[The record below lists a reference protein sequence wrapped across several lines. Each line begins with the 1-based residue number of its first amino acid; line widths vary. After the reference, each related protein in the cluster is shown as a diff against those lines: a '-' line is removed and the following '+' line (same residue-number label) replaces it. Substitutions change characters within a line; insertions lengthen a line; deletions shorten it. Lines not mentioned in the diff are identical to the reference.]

1 MAGASE
7 ESRAHLFEE
16 SFMDALRRI
25 VAVIVAGI
33 AGTIAN
39 SVVVAALTPN
49 PFVPLAV
56 SPGRNAVAIAVAV
69 LLPVIYAVTSGVA
82 AAVIALVALT
92 VIPSILAKLVF
103 AVDAP
108 WSFVLGVNAVYAIA
122 AWAVYWAI
130 MRAGSSRPG
139 HATR

>member
-1 MAGASE
+1 
-7 ESRAHLFEE
+7 
-16 SFMDALRRI
+16 MDALRRI
-25 VAVIVAGI
+25 VAVIVAGV

-122 AWAVYWAI
+122 AWAVYLAI

>member
-1 MAGASE
+1 
-7 ESRAHLFEE
+7 
-16 SFMDALRRI
+16 MDALRRI
-25 VAVIVAGI
+25 VAVIVAGV

-39 SVVVAALTPN
+39 SVAVAALTPN

-103 AVDAP
+103 GADAP
-108 WSFVLGVNAVYAIA
+108 WLFVLGVNAVYAIA
-122 AWAVYWAI
+122 AWVVYLAI
-130 MRAGSSRPG
+130 MRAGSGRPSD
-139 HATR
+139 ATR

>member
-1 MAGASE
+1 MP
-7 ESRAHLFEE
+7 
-16 SFMDALRRI
+16 ALRRI
-25 VAVIVAGI
+25 VAVILAGV

-56 SPGRNAVAIAVAV
+56 SPGRNAVAIAAAV
-69 LLPVIYAVTSGVA
+69 LLPVIYAVTSGAA

-103 AVDAP
+103 GVDPP
-108 WSFVLGVNAVYAIA
+108 WSFVLGVNAVYAVA
-122 AWAVYWAI
+122 AWAVYLAI
-130 MRAGSSRPG
+130 MRAGSGRFS